1 MRIVTQR
8 SNPVC
13 IREVYWGSAM
23 DNDWRENTLK
33 KESLDYHETN
43 PRGKIKVVPTKPHST
58 AHELSL
64 AYSPGVAYPCL
75 EIADKPEDAYRY
87 TSKGNLVA
95 VISNGTAVLG
105 LGNIGALAS
114 KPVME
119 GKGLLLKTFA
129 DIDVFDFQ
137 IDTEDPEEFIQTVC
151 NIAPTFG
158 GINLEDIKAP
168 ECFEIERRISE
179 STNIPVMHDD
189 QHGTAIISGA
199 ALLNSVEL
207 QEKDISKIKVVVAG
221 AGASAIACATHYVA
235 LGVNIGNI
243 LMCDSQGIMTKKR
256 LDAGELNE
264 YKAKF
269 ASDCEEGNLADAL
282 VGADVFLGLS
292 RGGLVTGEMV
302 SKMADKPIIF
312 ALANPTPEIMPDEV
326 LAVRSDAI
334 IATGRSDFPNQVNNV
349 LGFPYIFRGALD
361 VRARD
366 ITPGMK
372 MAATKALAALA
383 KEPVPDYITHA
394 YAGEVMQ
401 YGPEYIIPKPFDR
414 RVLIWEAA
422 DVAEAAVMEG
432 IAALSSEE
440 FDKQRYKESLE
451 ARLGMSYS
459 VMRGVFNQVKGK
471 GKKIVF
477 PEGDNEKVIRA
488 AAQCVEQKI
497 CKLILLG
504 NRKSITEKMQELG
517 IEFECEITN
526 PRYDERRIGN
536 YDLDLFANRSRK
548 GMTIVDAQRLLK
560 SRAYFAAQMVE
571 CGDADGF
578 LGGVSRNYADV
589 LRPCLEVIGSDED
602 SHCAIGCY
610 MMVVKGRL
618 IFLGDA
624 TVNVYPDSKTLADI
638 AVQTAKVA
646 KRFGVEPKVAML
658 SFSNFGSSRSQRS
671 ERIEDAVDLAREMDP
686 SLIIDGP
693 MQADTAL
700 DSNVQTEYPFMEFD
714 GPANVL
720 ICPNL
725 VSANIAYKL
734 LEQLGDAEMT
744 GPILD
749 GLNKPVQLLA
759 RADGVRH
766 IVNMAAVCALDAIR
780 KESYWT
786 NLSSE

>member
-1 MRIVTQR
+1 
-8 SNPVC
+8 
-13 IREVYWGSAM
+13 M
-23 DNDWRENTLK
+23 DQDWRENTLK
-33 KESLDYHETN
+33 KESLDYHESN

-58 AHELSL
+58 AQELSL

-75 EIADKPEDAYRY
+75 EIAENPDDAYRY

-129 DIDVFDFQ
+129 DIDVFDIQ
-137 IDTEDPEEFIQTVC
+137 VDTEDPEEFIKTVC

-158 GINLEDIKAP
+158 GINLEDVKAP
-168 ECFEIERRISE
+168 ECFEIERRIAE
-179 STNIPVMHDD
+179 ATNIPVMHDD

-207 QEKDISKIKVVVAG
+207 QEKDISQIKVVVAG
-221 AGASAIACATHYVA
+221 AGASAIACANHYVA
-235 LGVNIGNI
+235 LGVNIDNI

-256 LDAGELNE
+256 LEAGELNE
-264 YKAKF
+264 YKARY
-269 ASDCEEGNLADAL
+269 AADRPEGDLADAL

-292 RGGLVTGEMV
+292 RGGLVTGDMV
-302 SKMADKPIIF
+302 SKMAPKPIIF

-326 LAVRSDAI
+326 LAVRDDAI

-366 ITPGMK
+366 ITQGMK

-383 KEPVPDYITHA
+383 KEPVPDYIAHA
-394 YAGEVMQ
+394 YAGEEMQ

-422 DVAEAAVMEG
+422 DVAEAAVNEG
-432 IAALSSEE
+432 IAALTPEE
-440 FDKQRYKESLE
+440 FDKQRYRESLE

-488 AAQCVEQKI
+488 AAQCMEQKI
-497 CKLILLG
+497 CEPILLG
-504 NRKSITEKMQELG
+504 NIDSIKTKMDELG
-517 IEFECEITN
+517 IEIDCEIIN

-536 YDLDLFANRSRK
+536 YDIALFENRSRK

-560 SRAYFAAQMVE
+560 SRSYFAAQMVE
-571 CGDADGF
+571 SGDADGF

-624 TVNVYPDSKTLADI
+624 TVNVYPDSRALADI

-646 KRFGVEPKVAML
+646 RRFGVEPKVAML

-671 ERIEDAVDLAREMDP
+671 ERIEDAVELAREMDP

-700 DSNVQTEYPFMEFD
+700 DMNVQTEYPFMEFD

-734 LEQLGDAEMT
+734 LEKLGDAEMT

-749 GLNKPVQLLA
+749 GLNRPVQLLA

-766 IVNMAAVCALDAIR
+766 ILNMAAICALDAIR
-780 KESYWT
+780 KESYWA

>member
-1 MRIVTQR
+1 M
-8 SNPVC
+8 N
-13 IREVYWGSAM
+13 E
-23 DNDWRENTLK
+23 DWREQAIK
-33 KESLDYHETN
+33 KEALEYHEAS
-43 PRGKIKVVPTKPHST
+43 PRGKIKVMPTKPHST
-58 AHELSL
+58 SHELSL

-75 EIADKPEDAYRY
+75 EIADNPDDAYRY

-129 DIDVFDFQ
+129 DIDVFDIQ
-137 IDTEDPEEFIQTVC
+137 IDTEDPEEFIKTVC

-168 ECFEIERRISE
+168 ECFEIERRIAE

-199 ALLNSVEL
+199 ALLNAAEL
-207 QEKDISKIKVVVAG
+207 QGKKLSEIKVVVAG
-221 AGASAIACATHYVA
+221 AGASAIACASHYVA
-235 LGVNIGNI
+235 LGVNRENI

-256 LDAGELNE
+256 LEAGELNE
-264 YKAKF
+264 FKAPF
-269 ASDCEEGNLADAL
+269 AVDSEGGSLADAL
-282 VGADVFLGLS
+282 VGADVMLGLS
-292 RGGLVTGEMV
+292 RGGLVNGEMV
-302 SKMADKPIIF
+302 SKMASKPIVF
-312 ALANPTPEIMPDEV
+312 ALANPTPEIMPHEV
-326 LAVRSDAI
+326 LAVRDDAI

-366 ITPGMK
+366 ITPRMK

-383 KEPVPDYITHA
+383 KEPVPDYISHA
-394 YAGEVMQ
+394 YSGESMQ
-401 YGPEYIIPKPFDR
+401 YGPDYIIPKPFDR

-422 DVAEAAVMEG
+422 DVAEAAVNEG
-432 IAALSSEE
+432 IAAIKPED
-440 FDKQRYKESLE
+440 FDKQAYKESLE

-459 VMRGVFNQVKGK
+459 VMRGVFNQVKGR
-471 GKKIVF
+471 GKRIVF
-477 PEGDNEKVIRA
+477 PEGDNQKVIRA
-488 AAQCVEQKI
+488 AAQCVEQQI
-497 CKLILLG
+497 CVPILLG
-504 NRKSITEKMQELG
+504 NEKSIRQTMVELN
-517 IEFECEITN
+517 IEFDCEIIN

-536 YDLDLFANRSRK
+536 YDIHLLKNRSRK
-548 GMTIVDAQRLLK
+548 GMTTLDAQRLLK
-560 SRAYFAAQMVE
+560 SRPYFAAQMVE
-571 CGDADGF
+571 IGDADGF

-646 KRFGVEPKVAML
+646 RRFGVEPKVAML
-658 SFSNFGSSRSQRS
+658 SFSNFGSSRAQRS
-671 ERIEDAVDLAREMDP
+671 ERIEEAIDMAREMDN
-686 SLIIDGP
+686 SLSIDGP

-700 DSNVQTEYPFMEFD
+700 DVDVQSEYPFMDFD
-714 GPANVL
+714 GPANIL

-725 VSANIAYKL
+725 ASANIAYKL

-749 GLNKPVQLLA
+749 GLDKPVQLLA

-766 IVNMAAVCALDAIR
+766 IVNMAAICSLDAIR
-780 KESYWT
+780 KESYWS
-786 NLSSE
+786 NLSTE

>member
-1 MRIVTQR
+1 
-8 SNPVC
+8 
-13 IREVYWGSAM
+13 M
-23 DNDWRENTLK
+23 DEDWRERAIK
-33 KESLDYHETN
+33 KEALEYHEAK
-43 PRGKIKVVPTKPHST
+43 PRGKIKVVPTKPHTTS
-58 AHELSL
+58 HELSL

-75 EIADKPEDAYRY
+75 EIAENPDNAYRY

-105 LGNIGALAS
+105 LGDIGAVAS

-129 DIDVFDFQ
+129 DIDVFDIE
-137 IDTEDPEEFIQTVC
+137 IDTDDVDDFVKTVC

-168 ECFEIERRISE
+168 ECFEIEKRISE
-179 STNIPVMHDD
+179 ATNIPVMHDD
-189 QHGTAIISGA
+189 QHGTAIITGA

-207 QEKDISKIKVVVAG
+207 QDKKLSEIKVVVAG
-221 AGASAIACATHYVA
+221 AGASAIACASHYVA
-235 LGVNIGNI
+235 LGVKRENIT
-243 LMCDSQGIMTKKR
+243 MCDSKGIMTTKR
-256 LDAGELNE
+256 QKMGDLNE
-264 YKAKF
+264 YKSEF
-269 ASDCEEGNLADAL
+269 ATECDDGSLADAM
-282 VGADVFLGLS
+282 VGADVLLGLS
-292 RGGLVTGEMV
+292 KGGLVSGEMV

-326 LAVRSDAI
+326 KSIRDDAI
-334 IATGRSDFPNQVNNV
+334 VATGRSDFPNQVNNV

-366 ITPGMK
+366 ITQKMK
-372 MAATKALAALA
+372 MAATKALAQLA
-383 KEPVPDYITHA
+383 KEPVPDYIAHA
-394 YAGEVMQ
+394 YSGESMQ
-401 YGPEYIIPKPFDR
+401 YGPDYIIPKPFDR
-414 RVLIWEAA
+414 RVLIWEAS
-422 DVAEAAVMEG
+422 DVAEAAVLEG
-432 IAALSSEE
+432 IAAIKPED
-440 FDKQRYKESLE
+440 FDKQRYRESLE

-459 VMRGVFNQVKGK
+459 VMRGVFNQVKGR
-471 GKKIVF
+471 KKRIVF

-488 AAQCVEQKI
+488 AAQCIEQDI
-497 CKLILLG
+497 CVPILLG
-504 NRKSITEKMQELG
+504 NYDSIRKKMESLN

-536 YDLDLFANRSRK
+536 YDLKLLENRSRK
-548 GMTIVDAQRLLK
+548 GMTVIDAQRLLK
-560 SRAYFAAQMVE
+560 SRPYFAAQMVDSGE
-571 CGDADGF
+571 ADGF

-589 LRPCLEVIGSDED
+589 LRPCLEVIGSNED
-602 SHCAIGCY
+602 NHCAIGCY

-624 TVNVYPDSKTLADI
+624 TVNVYPDSKALADI

-646 KRFGVEPKVAML
+646 RRFGIEPKVAML
-658 SFSNFGSSRSQRS
+658 SFSNFGSSRAQRS
-671 ERIEDAVDLAREMDP
+671 ERIEEAIDIARGMDP
-686 SLIIDGP
+686 SLSIDCP

-700 DSNVQTEYPFMEFD
+700 NMDIQSEYPFMDFD

-725 VSANIAYKL
+725 ASANIAYKL
-734 LEQLGDAEMT
+734 LEQLGDAETT
-744 GPILD
+744 GPILE
-749 GLNKPVQLLA
+749 GLDKPVQLLA

-766 IVNMAAVCALDAIR
+766 IVNMAAICALDAIR
-780 KESYWT
+780 QESYWT